1 LIDFSRRTVFHFDED
16 LYSSTLFALTT
27 LHPLMKVGDLPGT
40 PTHEF
45 QAFSDF
51 VRTFKIE

>member
-16 LYSSTLFALTT
+16 LYSSTLLALTT